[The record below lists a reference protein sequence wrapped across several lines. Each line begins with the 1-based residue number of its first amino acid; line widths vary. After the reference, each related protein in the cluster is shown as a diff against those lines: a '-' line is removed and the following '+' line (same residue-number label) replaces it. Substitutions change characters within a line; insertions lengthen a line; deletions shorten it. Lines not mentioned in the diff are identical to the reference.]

1 MTDELDTIRYF
12 IDEVLVDAQEIGILV
27 TPGYTDDNRETIIE
41 YDIIET
47 SDHPVSPHLDIRK
60 ELEAGENLEEAYFE
74 ECERLEQEFPE
85 ADIQYVDSYEQLAR
99 EMP

>member
-1 MTDELDTIRYF
+1 M
-12 IDEVLVDAQEIGILV
+12 DAQEIGILV
-27 TPGYTDDNRETIIE
+27 TPSYSDDNRETVIE

-60 ELEAGENLEEAYFE
+60 ELEAGESLEEVYFK
-74 ECERLEQEFPE
+74 ECERLEEEFPDAE
-85 ADIQYVDSYEQLAR
+85 IQYVDSYEQIAR